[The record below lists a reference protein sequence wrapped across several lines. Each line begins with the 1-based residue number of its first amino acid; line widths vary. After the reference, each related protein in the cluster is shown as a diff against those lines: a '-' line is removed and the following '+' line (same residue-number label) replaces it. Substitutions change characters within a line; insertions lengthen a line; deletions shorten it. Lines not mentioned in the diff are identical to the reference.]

1 MKFGTPVPIRVQDPR
16 YAGVDIPVRAYG
28 DYSIRVNDSQMLL
41 NEFVGTQH
49 LLTTSDFVKQF
60 STMVVQELNKNIK
73 RFAREKNISTLDFPE
88 YAPDMADFIKETLV
102 GKFEQYGIEIVD
114 FQFAHVGPNED
125 DHVVKELLDNRLAS
139 LKERERRDIQGFNY
153 QQERQF
159 DILET
164 AAGNEG
170 TLGAG
175 MMGAGI
181 GMGMG
186 LGVGGM
192 FGSQMQQVGKVMN
205 DTQAAPPP
213 PPTFTTPYYV
223 YINGGQQGPF
233 DINTLKTLV
242 ASKVLTPDTLV
253 WKQGMAQWGKAC
265 EQTDLQQLFMSNTPP
280 PPPPPVM

>member
-1 MKFGTPVPIRVQDPR
+1 
-16 YAGVDIPVRAYG
+16 
-28 DYSIRVNDSQMLL
+28 
-41 NEFVGTQH
+41 
-49 LLTTSDFVKQF
+49 
-60 STMVVQELNKNIK
+60 
-73 RFAREKNISTLDFPE
+73 
-88 YAPDMADFIKETLV
+88 
-102 GKFEQYGIEIVD
+102 
-114 FQFAHVGPNED
+114 
-125 DHVVKELLDNRLAS
+125 
-139 LKERERRDIQGFNY
+139 
-153 QQERQF
+153 
-159 DILET
+159 
-164 AAGNEG
+164 
-170 TLGAG
+170 